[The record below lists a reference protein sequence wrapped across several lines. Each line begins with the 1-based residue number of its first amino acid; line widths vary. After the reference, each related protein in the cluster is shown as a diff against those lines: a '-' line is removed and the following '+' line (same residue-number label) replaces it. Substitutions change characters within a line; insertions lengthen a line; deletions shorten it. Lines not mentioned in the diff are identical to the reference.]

1 VAKRVLIVGFEPF
14 GGDKINPSEMVA
26 RSLEGRLIA
35 GRPISVRVLPV
46 ETRTLRERLEQ
57 VLEEE
62 DPDIAIA
69 LAQFGGRTA
78 VAIERIAVNVLDFEH
93 VDNVG
98 VMRKSD
104 AISRGG
110 ADARLTNVP
119 VDRVVEAWHANGVPS
134 FVSNSA
140 GTFVGNQSLYELL
153 GLTENASTPVIAGL
167 VHLPYLPAQA
177 IGAGSESTPSMSY
190 DLMKKALEILIETL
204 VPWLDQ
210 RATEPVGP
218 AALERQGSKMWIP
231 RGVKEV
237 ER

>member
-1 VAKRVLIVGFEPF
+1 VAKRVLILGFEPF

-46 ETRTLRERLEQ
+46 ETRTLRERIEQ
-57 VLEEE
+57 VLNEE
-62 DPDIAIA
+62 DPDIAIV
-69 LAQFGGRTA
+69 LSLFGGRNA
-78 VAIERIAVNVLDFEH
+78 VAVERLAVNVLDFDT
-93 VDNVG
+93 DNVG

-110 ADARLTNVP
+110 PDARLSNVP
-119 VDRVVEAWHANGVPS
+119 LERVVEAWHANGVPAY
-134 FVSNSA
+134 VSNSA
-140 GTFVGNQSLYELL
+140 GTFVGNQALYELL
-153 GLTENASTPVIAGL
+153 GLTENAATPVIAGL

-177 IGAGSESTPSMSY
+177 IAVGSEATPSMTY

-204 VPWLDQ
+204 APWVDQ
-210 RATEPVGP
+210 RAPEPVGQ
-218 AALERQGSKMWIP
+218 AALDRGGSKMWIP